1 MSISDLYDSGFRR
14 RNADHFAAIVRVAM
28 DDGEIT
34 DEEHDFLLRVARNL
48 DITEKEYK
56 DIMKD
61 YSSHPINP
69 PVSFDL
75 RIERLYDLA
84 RMVHADKIDKEGE
97 IRLLTKMAVGLGF
110 TTVNV
115 HYVVDKA
122 LTLVAANLDLDDF
135 TYGIKNMNR

>member
-1 MSISDLYDSGFRR
+1 MSIKDLYDSGFRL

-28 DDGEIT
+28 EDGEIN
-34 DEEHDFLLRVARNL
+34 DLEQDFLYRIARNL

-56 DIMKD
+56 TILKD
-61 YSSHPINP
+61 YESHPINP

-84 RMVHADKIDKEGE
+84 RMVHADQIDGEGE
-97 IRLLTKMAVGLGF
+97 VKLLTKMAVGLGF

-115 HYVVDKA
+115 SYVVDKA
-122 LTLVAANLDLDDF
+122 LKLVAADLDLDDF

>member
-34 DEEHDFLLRVARNL
+34 DEEHDFLLRIARNL

>member
-75 RIERLYDLA
+75 RIERLYDLT